1 MRIKSRTSAA
11 AFFLCRLFRAKKIT
25 IVVRKATTLYGVIIY
40 TILAL
45 YITNKALVTTSNFEV

>member
-1 MRIKSRTSAA
+1 IKLRTSAA

-25 IVVRKATTLYGVIIY
+25 VVIKKATTLYGVIMH

-45 YITNKALVTTSNFEV
+45 YITNKVPVTTSNFEV